1 MARRPQQR
9 FTEDDFETLEGRASK
24 TEQKKA
30 VQRMAALGEQ
40 LAELNPKQI
49 QKLPVEERLIDALLD
64 VRSITSHEARRRQF
78 LRIGKLLRNE
88 DESVILSYLTPQQGA
103 KKTAQLQRWV
113 ERMIIQGDP
122 VIKEFMKAHNAAEH
136 HPIRQHILRIQRDIT
151 KQVPAEELAESKLKL
166 FNYIQQVALISDNS
180 FHCMYK
186 KTAHLEPFFISSS
199 PFILG
204 GIRRRYFNSLHCLRA
219 LWPSRVK

>member
-40 LAELNPKQI
+40 LSELSLKQI

-64 VRSITSHEARRRQF
+64 VRTITSHEARRRQF

-88 DESVILSYLTPQQGA
+88 DEAVILSYLTPQQGA
-103 KKTAQLQRWV
+103 KK
-113 ERMIIQGDP
+113 P
-122 VIKEFMKAHNAAEH
+122 HNYSVGS
-136 HPIRQHILRIQRDIT
+136 I
-151 KQVPAEELAESKLKL
+151 V
-166 FNYIQQVALISDNS
+166 
-180 FHCMYK
+180 
-186 KTAHLEPFFISSS
+186 
-199 PFILG
+199 
-204 GIRRRYFNSLHCLRA
+204 
-219 LWPSRVK
+219 